1 MQCTVIQ
8 SSVSSKNFIYGMPK
22 HIKVKFFLQ
31 KTVRDKNY
39 KALQGKLDRL
49 EKLCRALQRERNDL
63 NQKLKTVQVST
74 KDVEEEGTGPPD
86 PQPEDHPNQPLNTEM
101 EREVEGEMEALVPE
115 TEKLRLQSEV
125 EGTTPSTQLIDD

>member
-1 MQCTVIQ
+1 M
-8 SSVSSKNFIYGMPK
+8 
-22 HIKVKFFLQ
+22 Q

-63 NQKLKTVQVST
+63 NQKLQSIQGPT
-74 KDVEEEGTGPPD
+74 KDPEEEGTGPPD
-86 PQPEDHPNQPLNTEM
+86 PQPEDHPNQPSNTEM

-115 TEKLRLQSEV
+115 TEKLGLQSEA
-125 EGTTPSTQLIDD
+125 EGSAASTQLFDD